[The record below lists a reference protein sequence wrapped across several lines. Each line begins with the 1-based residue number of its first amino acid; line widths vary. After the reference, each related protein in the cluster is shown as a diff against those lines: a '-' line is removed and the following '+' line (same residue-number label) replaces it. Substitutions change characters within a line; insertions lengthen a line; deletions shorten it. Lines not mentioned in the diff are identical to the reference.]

1 MHSATVSSVRQ
12 PIESLR
18 CIAPAIDFNIRTL
31 PTFLSYFAACP
42 PTAGTKPDI
51 MEETALKAE
60 LKQHIIKYLNLLD
73 IKLEDIK
80 DDEPLFGEALGL
92 DSIDALELSVLMER
106 EYGIKI
112 TDPAEGRKILY
123 DVNSMAAHILANKPT
138 A

>member
-1 MHSATVSSVRQ
+1 VGTGNISNISEFLCGPSARDAQAT
-12 PIESLR
+12 
-18 CIAPAIDFNIRTL
+18 
-31 PTFLSYFAACP
+31 
-42 PTAGTKPDI
+42 I

-73 IKLEDIK
+73 IKPEDIA
-80 DDEPLFGEALGL
+80 DAEPLFGENLGL

-123 DVNSMAAHILANKPT
+123 DVNSMAAHILANK
-138 A
+138 AA

>member
-1 MHSATVSSVRQ
+1 
-12 PIESLR
+12 
-18 CIAPAIDFNIRTL
+18 
-31 PTFLSYFAACP
+31 
-42 PTAGTKPDI
+42 
-51 MEETALKAE
+51 MEETALKAK
-60 LKQHIIKYLNLLD
+60 LKEQIIQYLNLLD
-73 IKLEDIK
+73 IKPESIADE
-80 DDEPLFGEALGL
+80 EPLFRETLGL

>member
-1 MHSATVSSVRQ
+1 
-12 PIESLR
+12 
-18 CIAPAIDFNIRTL
+18 
-31 PTFLSYFAACP
+31 
-42 PTAGTKPDI
+42 

-73 IKLEDIK
+73 IKPEDIA
-80 DDEPLFGEALGL
+80 DAEPLFGENLGL

-123 DVNSMAAHILANKPT
+123 DVNSMAAHILANKT
-138 A
+138 AA

>member
-1 MHSATVSSVRQ
+1 
-12 PIESLR
+12 
-18 CIAPAIDFNIRTL
+18 
-31 PTFLSYFAACP
+31 
-42 PTAGTKPDI
+42 

-73 IKLEDIK
+73 IRPEDIK
-80 DDEPLFGEALGL
+80 DEEPLFGDAYGL